1 MSVDTPDAGASLP
14 RKVIQADRP
23 WWRLDLADAWAHR
36 ELLWL
41 LMWRNVT
48 SRYAQMSLGMLWSV
62 LEPLAMLMTLVI
74 VFGFLIRVPTQGIP
88 YPVFVFAAQV
98 PWLLFGKATMNAIGC
113 LQEHMSLVSK
123 VAFPRLLLPF
133 ASVFRDLFDAVILVV
148 ILIVI
153 GSLYGFFPTWRLVV
167 VPFLLLGVT
176 AFAVAIG
183 LWLAGSLVR
192 YRDIRPIMQILLQ
205 IGFYLSPV
213 LFPTS
218 LVPARFLPYYSLN
231 PMYWGIEISRWAF
244 VGQPVQITPS
254 FYISMAGVAML
265 FVSGLF
271 IYADKERAAV
281 DVQ

>member
-1 MSVDTPDAGASLP
+1 MPDLTPEVLP
-14 RKVIQADRP
+14 RKIIQASRP

-62 LEPLAMLMTLVI
+62 LEPLAMLMTLVV
-74 VFGFLIRVPTQGIP
+74 VFGFLIRVPTQGVP

-98 PWLLFGKATMNAIGC
+98 PWLLFAKATMNAIGC

-133 ASVFRDLFDAVILVV
+133 ASVFRDLFDATILVA
-148 ILIVI
+148 ILIVV
-153 GSLYGFFPTWRLVV
+153 GSVYGYFPSARLAI
-167 VPFLLLGVT
+167 VPVLLLGVT
-176 AFAVAIG
+176 GFSVAIG

-192 YRDIRPIMQILLQ
+192 YRDIRPIVGITLQ

-213 LFPTS
+213 LFPTA
-218 LVPARFLPYYSLN
+218 LVPARFLPVYSLN
-231 PMYWGIEISRWAF
+231 PMYWAIELSRWAF
-244 VGQPVQITPS
+244 VGTPVAITPS
-254 FYISMAGVAML
+254 FYASMAAVAAL

-271 IYADKERAAV
+271 VYAHKERAAV

>member
-1 MSVDTPDAGASLP
+1 MSEFPQELP
-14 RKVIQADRP
+14 RKIIQASRP
-23 WWRLDLADAWAHR
+23 WWRLDLADAFAHR

-62 LEPLAMLMTLVI
+62 LEPLAMLTTLVV
-74 VFGFLIRVPTQGIP
+74 VFGFLIQVPTEGVP

-98 PWLLFGKATMNAIGC
+98 PWLLFARATLNAIGC
-113 LQEHMSLVSK
+113 LQEHMGLVSK

-133 ASVFRDLFDAVILVV
+133 ASVFRDLFDSVILVA

-153 GSLYGFFPTWRLVV
+153 GALYGYFPTARLIV
-167 VPFLLLGVT
+167 VPVLLLGVT
-176 AFAVAIG
+176 VFAVAIG

-192 YRDIRPIMQILLQ
+192 YRDIRPIMAIALQ

-213 LFPTS
+213 LFPIS
-218 LVPARFLPYYSLN
+218 LIPPQFLPVYSLN
-231 PMYWGIEISRWAF
+231 PMYWAIQFSRWAF
-244 VGQPVQITPS
+244 VGTPVAITLS
-254 FYISMAGVAML
+254 FYLSMAGVAML
-265 FVSGLF
+265 FTSGLF
-271 IYADKERAAV
+271 VYAHKERAAV

>member
-1 MSVDTPDAGASLP
+1 MTSQDELP
-14 RKVIQADRP
+14 RRIIQADRP
-23 WWRLDLADAWAHR
+23 WWRLDLADAFAHR

-48 SRYAQMSLGMLWSV
+48 SRYAQMALGMLWSV
-62 LEPLAMLMTLVI
+62 LEPLAMLLTLVV
-74 VFGFLIRVPTQGIP
+74 VFGFLLRVPTQGIP

-98 PWLLFGKATMNAIGC
+98 PWLLFSKATMNAIGC

-133 ASVFRDLFDAVILVV
+133 ASVFRDLFDAVILVA
-148 ILIVI
+148 ILILI

-167 VPFLLLGVT
+167 VPILLVGVT
-176 AFAVAIG
+176 SFSVAIG

-192 YRDIRPIMQILLQ
+192 YRDIRPITQIVMQ

-218 LVPARFLPYYSLN
+218 LVPPRFLPFYSLN
-231 PMYWGIEISRWAF
+231 PMYWAIEISRWAF

-254 FYISMAGVAML
+254 FYVSMLGVAAL

-271 IYADKERAAV
+271 VYADKEREAV

>member
-1 MSVDTPDAGASLP
+1 MPERSQELP
-14 RKVIQADRP
+14 RKVIEATRP
-23 WWRLDLADAWAHR
+23 WWRLDLADAVAHR

-62 LEPLAMLMTLVI
+62 LEPMAMLMTLVI
-74 VFGFLIRVPTQGIP
+74 VFGFLIRVPTEGVP

-98 PWLLFGKATMNAIGC
+98 PWLLFAKATMNAIGC

-133 ASVFRDLFDAVILVV
+133 ASVFRDLFDSVILVA
-148 ILIVI
+148 ILTVV
-153 GSLYGFFPTWRLVV
+153 GALYGYFPTARLLA

-176 AFAVAIG
+176 AFAVAMG
-183 LWLAGSLVR
+183 LWLAGSLVK
-192 YRDIRPIMQILLQ
+192 YRDIRPIVGIALQ

-218 LVPARFLPYYSLN
+218 LVPARFLPIYSLN
-231 PMYWGIEISRWAF
+231 PMYWAIELSRWAF
-244 VGQPVQITPS
+244 VGQAVTITAS
-254 FYISMAGVAML
+254 FYISMAGVALL
-265 FVSGLF
+265 FASGLF
-271 IYADKERAAV
+271 VYAHQERAAV

>member
-1 MSVDTPDAGASLP
+1 MPEIPQPLP
-14 RKVIQADRP
+14 RKIITATRP

-62 LEPLAMLMTLVI
+62 LEPMAMLMTLVV
-74 VFGFLIRVPTQGIP
+74 VFGFLIRVPTEGVP

-98 PWLLFGKATMNAIGC
+98 PWLLFSKATLNAIGC

-133 ASVFRDLFDAVILVV
+133 ASVFRDLFDSVILVA
-148 ILIVI
+148 ILIVV
-153 GSLYGFFPTWRLVV
+153 GALYGYLPTPRLAL
-167 VPFLLLGVT
+167 VPVLLLGVT
-176 AFAVAIG
+176 AFAVSIG
-183 LWLAGSLVR
+183 LWLAGLLVK
-192 YRDIRPIMQILLQ
+192 YRDVRPIVAIVLQ

-218 LVPARFLPYYSLN
+218 LVPPRFLPIYSLN
-231 PMYWGIEISRWAF
+231 PMYWAIELSRWAF
-244 VGQPVQITPS
+244 VGQPVAITPS
-254 FYISMAGVAML
+254 FYVSMAGVAAL

-271 IYADKERAAV
+271 VYAHQERAAV

>member
-1 MSVDTPDAGASLP
+1 MNPSNPDLP
-14 RKVIQADRP
+14 RKIIQAARP

-48 SRYAQMSLGMLWSV
+48 SRYAQMTLGMLWSV
-62 LEPLAMLMTLVI
+62 LEPLAMLLTLVA
-74 VFGFLIRVPTQGIP
+74 VFGFLIKVPTNGIP

-98 PWLLFGKATMNAIGC
+98 PWLLFSKATMNAIGC

-133 ASVFRDLFDAVILVV
+133 ASVFRDLFDAVILVG
-148 ILIVI
+148 ILLFV

-167 VPFLLLGVT
+167 VPVLLLGVT
-176 AFAVAIG
+176 TFSMAIG

-192 YRDIRPIMQILLQ
+192 YRDIRPITQIVMQ

-218 LVPARFLPYYSLN
+218 LVPPQYLPIYSLN
-231 PMYWGIEISRWAF
+231 PMYWAIEISRWAF
-244 VGQPVQITPS
+244 VGQPVPITTS
-254 FYISMAGVAML
+254 FYLSMLGVAGL

-271 IYADKERAAV
+271 VYADKERAAV

>member
-1 MSVDTPDAGASLP
+1 MPDISQDLP
-14 RKVIQADRP
+14 RKIIQASRP
-23 WWRLDLADAWAHR
+23 WWRLDLADAFAHR

-62 LEPLAMLMTLVI
+62 LEPLAMLMTLVV
-74 VFGFLIRVPTQGIP
+74 VFGFLIRVPTEGVP
-88 YPVFVFAAQV
+88 YPVFVFAAQI
-98 PWLLFGKATMNAIGC
+98 PWLLFAKATMNAIGC

-133 ASVFRDLFDAVILVV
+133 ASVFRDLFDSVILVA
-148 ILIVI
+148 ILLAV
-153 GSLYGFFPTWRLVV
+153 SAVYGYFPTPRLLA
-167 VPFLLLGVT
+167 VPVLLLGVT
-176 AFAVAIG
+176 ALSVAIG

-192 YRDIRPIMQILLQ
+192 YRDIRPIVAIILQ

-218 LVPARFLPYYSLN
+218 LVPPRFLPLYSLN
-231 PMYWGIEISRWAF
+231 PMYWAIEISRWIF
-244 VGQPVQITPS
+244 VGQPVTVTPS
-254 FYISMAGVAML
+254 FFISMIGVAAL

-271 IYADKERAAV
+271 VYAHKERAAV